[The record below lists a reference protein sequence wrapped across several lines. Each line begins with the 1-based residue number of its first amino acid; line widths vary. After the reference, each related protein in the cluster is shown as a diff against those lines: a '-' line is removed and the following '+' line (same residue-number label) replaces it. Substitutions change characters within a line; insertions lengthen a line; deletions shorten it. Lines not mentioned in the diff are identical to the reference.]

1 VKNRDSEFQIAFG
14 KHVKKLR
21 DEKDWSQ
28 EQLAAISN
36 IDINQIS
43 RVETGKHAANL
54 HTIKALA
61 IALGKYPDELLR
73 FAFNIKLN
81 TDFRVRHKKSKRPET
96 TASTNKLVETDFF
109 NKPRSVAQIILQC
122 KKVYQVDLKS
132 SAVAGVLGKLVST
145 RKLKRTSSP
154 ASKSQYLY
162 QKRQKE

>member
-1 VKNRDSEFQIAFG
+1 MKNRDSEFQIAFG
-14 KHVKKLR
+14 KNVKRIR

-43 RVETGKHAANL
+43 RIETGKHAANL

-73 FAFNIKLN
+73 FEFNIKLN
-81 TDFRVRHKKSKRPET
+81 TDFGVRHKKSKRPET
-96 TASTNKLVETDFF
+96 TASINKLAETDFF

-122 KKVYQVDLKS
+122 RKTYQVELKS
-132 SAVAGVLGKLVST
+132 SAVSGVLGKLVSDK
-145 RKLKRTSSP
+145 KLKRIVSIP
-154 ASKSQYLY
+154 NKSQYLY
-162 QKRQKE
+162 QKR